1 MILDTLT
8 YSILA
13 VVLVLSIVV
22 FRLAFSKQ
30 ESSQEEVEKPR
41 AT

>member
-13 VVLVLSIVV
+13 VVLVLSITV
-22 FRLAFSKQ
+22 FRLACSKRK
-30 ESSQEEVEKPR
+30 STEEG
-41 AT
+41 

>member
-13 VVLVLSIVV
+13 VVLVLTFTV
-22 FRLAFSKQ
+22 FHLARSNK
-30 ESSQEEVEKPR
+30 KG
-41 AT
+41 

>member
-22 FRLAFSKQ
+22 FRLTFSKRK
-30 ESSQEEVEKPR
+30 SSQE
-41 AT
+41 

>member
-13 VVLVLSIVV
+13 VVLVLSIAV
-22 FRLAFSKQ
+22 FRLACSKQ
-30 ESSQEEVEKPR
+30 KSSQDG
-41 AT
+41 

>member
-13 VVLVLSIVV
+13 VALILFITV
-22 FRLAFSKQ
+22 FRLACSKK
-30 ESSQEEVEKPR
+30 ETS
-41 AT
+41 